1 LAAGIGVK
9 LISACLCRQLNF
21 VYMNLLQCFREFI
34 SKEDLF
40 SPKDTLLLAVSGGID
55 SVVLC
60 ELCEQAGYHFIIAHC
75 NFQLRGQESER
86 DELFVRGLAE
96 KYKKTILVRKFETA
110 QYAASN
116 KVSIQVAARELRYAW
131 FDEIVNREASDVNRE
146 TSDIR
151 HQTSDFQPPTSDLS
165 SHVSRLSSHVL
176 TAHHLDD
183 NIETMLMNFF
193 KGSGIA
199 GLRGM
204 LPKQGKIVR
213 PLLFAKKETIQQFAD
228 VHKLAWVEDSSNQ
241 SDKYTRNYFRN
252 QLIPLVKNSYP
263 EATQNLAGNLQRFR
277 DIEVLYHQA
286 IDLHKKKLLQYKGK
300 EVHIPVLKL
309 QKTAPLISVV
319 YEIIKEYNFTPDQ
332 SDEVPALLESE
343 TGRYIQ
349 SATHRIIKNRQW
361 LIIAPVENKEAFN
374 ILIEMP
380 GKLEFEMGNLE
391 LVLVPALQAKIPT
404 TAAMAFLDAG
414 KIKFPL
420 LLRKWKTGD
429 YFYPLGMRKKKKLSR
444 FFIDQKLSKTDKEKV
459 WVLEMDK
466 KIIWIVGH
474 RIDDRFKITDS
485 TKQVLQIKSEAVN
498 I

>member
-1 LAAGIGVK
+1 
-9 LISACLCRQLNF
+9 
-21 VYMNLLQCFREFI
+21 MNLFQDFRDFI
-34 SKEDLF
+34 SKENLF
-40 SPKDTLLLAVSGGID
+40 SLKDTLLLAVSGGID

-75 NFQLRGQESER
+75 NFQLRERESER
-86 DELFVRGLAE
+86 DEHFVRGLAE
-96 KYKKTILVRKFETA
+96 KYNKPILVKKFETA

-131 FDEIVNREASDVNRE
+131 FDEIMSREASDVRRE
-146 TSDIR
+146 ATDVRRETSEVRRQTSDIR
-151 HQTSDFQPPTSDLS
+151 HQPSDIG
-165 SHVSRLSSHVL
+165 SHVSRLTSHVV

-228 VHKLAWVEDSSNQ
+228 AHKLAWVEDSSNQ

-286 IDLHKKKLLQYKGK
+286 VDLHKKKLLQYKGK

-309 QKTAPLISVV
+309 QKTVPLISVV

-332 SDEVPALLESE
+332 SAEVPALLESE

-374 ILIEMP
+374 ILIEKP

-391 LVLVPALQAKIPT
+391 LALVPALQLKIPT
-404 TAAMAFLDAG
+404 AAAMAFLDAG

-466 KIIWIVGH
+466 KIIWIIGH

-485 TKQVLQIKSEAVN
+485 TKQVLQIKSETVN